1 MVWALASQSNLPF
14 TSWAFTGKTFGSIPS
29 NSNRKWDRK
38 WQRGVDFLA
47 HGLNYTHLI
56 IWTFT
61 FKSNHH
67 GSHFQEEIVLII
79 CTLTKHVTQEHNNDD
94 NLQQHHNKNNM
105 TTMKTC
111 NSTTTTCNNTTT
123 KTTTSQQWK
132 PATLRRQPA
141 NTITTTHQQPENT
154 TAAYR
159 ALCSGGAA
167 WFLGTP
173 LGQVEGGAP
182 SWYSPVIGRDSPER
196 GCRRTPSWICATC
209 EPWWQLWV
217 QLPQRTGVGQPCTPG
232 QSPRWEDGHAL
243 CKMRVS
249 HINQSLS
256 HDQSSNWSVNHSMHP
271 SVTITQSFS
280 LCTVNQ

>member
-1 MVWALASQSNLPF
+1 
-14 TSWAFTGKTFGSIPS
+14 
-29 NSNRKWDRK
+29 
-38 WQRGVDFLA
+38 
-47 HGLNYTHLI
+47 
-56 IWTFT
+56 
-61 FKSNHH
+61 
-67 GSHFQEEIVLII
+67 
-79 CTLTKHVTQEHNNDD
+79 
-94 NLQQHHNKNNM
+94 
-105 TTMKTC
+105 MKTC

-123 KTTTSQQWK
+123 KTTTWQQWK
-132 PATLRRQPA
+132 PATVRRQPA

-159 ALCSGGAA
+159 ALCSRGVA
-167 WFLGTP
+167 WFSGTP

-249 HINQSLS
+249 HINQSPS
-256 HDQSSNWSVNHSMHP
+256 HDQSSNWSANHSMHP

-280 LCTVNQ
+280 LFTLNQ